1 MAQESHRGFN
11 KRRLKSGGIS
21 LGSSRNKSISGGQH
35 CPYLSA
41 LDRDLPYNHPSSRNI
56 CRGQTSKNRKGFKT
70 ITIGYHKIDR
80 DTQLEACLPNFGK
93 CRYYQE
99 NQKEPIEPA
108 HAAAET
114 VNPNKGKSYAKSQ
127 KKPERRRH
135 RRRDSVLN
143 SPKWHTA
150 RQLGA
155 ISVVTI
161 VTAFVVSFFLAGGP
175 GKLIENLTF
184 MYISN
189 QAQDLGLNKSDLEKI
204 KTSVFLMGGG
214 ISGAKNMSRSQKEKL
229 NKSSLFKGLS
239 AEKKTKLRKMFGG
252 K

>member
-35 CPYLSA
+35 CLYLSA

-56 CRGQTSKNRKGFKT
+56 CRGQTSKKRKGFKT
-70 ITIGYHKIDR
+70 ITSGYHKIDR

-127 KKPERRRH
+127 KKTGEKKAPKKRFCSEFPQMAHRQATRRH
-135 RRRDSVLN
+135 QRSYYRHR
-143 SPKWHTA
+143 
-150 RQLGA
+150 
-155 ISVVTI
+155 
-161 VTAFVVSFFLAGGP
+161 FC
-175 GKLIENLTF
+175 
-184 MYISN
+184 
-189 QAQDLGLNKSDLEKI
+189 GL
-204 KTSVFLMGGG
+204 VFLGRRPRKINREPDIHVHFGSG
-214 ISGAKNMSRSQKEKL
+214 SGSEFEQKRFGKNQDFRIS
-229 NKSSLFKGLS
+229 
-239 AEKKTKLRKMFGG
+239 
-252 K
+252 